1 MSERI
6 RCGRVPAGGCVV
18 PDTINA
24 KIRFGIRG
32 CVGDDGKTFP
42 VRVVVETVPT
52 DDTAQDY
59 LDLKNVMKED
69 RTDPVVRE
77 AMAEWMHDA
86 VHLNG
91 NHMLTRAVP
100 SGGEQRPQV
109 DSPQSSERA
118 FSLAGLGQARAAERG
133 SRSIVYLKDPS
144 EYSGE
149 EAERLGRGSTS
160 ETLAKRMGCDRAT
173 LNYQVERY
181 VPNRY
186 SLHGNINPRHY
197 GEVDILVRFRSF

>member
-1 MSERI
+1 M
-6 RCGRVPAGGCVV
+6 
-18 PDTINA
+18 
-24 KIRFGIRG
+24 
-32 CVGDDGKTFP
+32 
-42 VRVVVETVPT
+42 VETAPT

-77 AMAEWMHDA
+77 AMAEWMRDA

-91 NHMLTRAVP
+91 NHMLTRELFHQAESKDRRWTP
-100 SGGEQRPQV
+100 AKLRK
-109 DSPQSSERA
+109 A

-149 EAERLGRGSTS
+149 DAERLGRGSTPES
-160 ETLAKRMGCDRAT
+160 LAKEWVAT
-173 LNYQVERY
+173 
-181 VPNRY
+181 VPR
-186 SLHGNINPRHY
+186 
-197 GEVDILVRFRSF
+197 